1 MTLSRRN
8 IVIIAVTLA
17 LLALVYFAF
26 DPTEARWMPKCMLHT
41 ITGWDCPGC
50 GSQRAAHALLHGDIP
65 GAFRQNALLM
75 IMLPYLALLL
85 AAELFKTRLQGLF
98 KALYSTTAI
107 IIVVCVIVAWGVVR
121 NLM

>member
-1 MTLSRRN
+1 
-8 IVIIAVTLA
+8 
-17 LLALVYFAF
+17 
-26 DPTEARWMPKCMLHT
+26 MPKCMLHT

-65 GAFRQNALLM
+65 EAFRQNALLM

-85 AAELFKTRLQGLF
+85 VAELFKTRLQGLF

-121 NLM
+121 NLI